1 MFKVNN
7 IDTKTTSL
15 ISLLFFEGIL
25 HLFPS
30 FFLTDD
36 LEQLN
41 VNWTAYQAA

>member
-25 HLFPS
+25 HLFSS
-30 FFLTDD
+30 FFFTVD

-41 VNWTAYQAA
+41 VNWSAYHAA